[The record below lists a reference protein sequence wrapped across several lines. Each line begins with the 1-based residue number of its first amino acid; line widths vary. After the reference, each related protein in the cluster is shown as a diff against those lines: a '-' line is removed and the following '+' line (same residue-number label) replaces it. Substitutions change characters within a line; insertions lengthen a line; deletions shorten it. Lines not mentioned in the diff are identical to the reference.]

1 MEKKECIKRLTDM
14 LVPYGFRRKGN
25 RFMRLYEGEIFQHIH
40 FVYDPRSRYDEEYK
54 GNGYYFWVSVGSI
67 FYKVILDPIFFDDMI
82 IRLRGLGIYFYP
94 NYYEGYHPSA
104 AAPERI
110 YEMDFIKQDEEAQ
123 LDIIEKTCL
132 PILNSIYT
140 TTQLPHLYE
149 WLLIHEFGEDGYSQV
164 KYRYYG
170 RMIVCLL
177 CDRQYEKVP
186 QYCEDRIRYINEEK
200 IHYYADRLP
209 NTNIYDG
216 WKAKQW
222 NEEIETY
229 EQVLKWLREGNTDA
243 IKAWLNTNRKDNLQ
257 MLANY
262 WPKRAL
268 KELQII

>member
-14 LVPYGFRRKGN
+14 LVPYGFHRKGN
-25 RFMRLYEGEIFQHIH
+25 RFMRLYEGEIFQNIY
-40 FVYDPRSRYDEEYK
+40 FEYDPAFRYSDGYE
-54 GNGYYFWVSVGSI
+54 GNGYLFYVRIGSI
-67 FYKVILDPIFFDDMI
+67 FQKVFVALDMWLYHF
-82 IRLRGLGIYFYP
+82 GLEWLP

-110 YEMDFIKQDEEAQ
+110 YEVDFIKQDEEAQ

-132 PILNSIYT
+132 PILNSTYT
-140 TTQLPHLYE
+140 TAQLLHLYE
-149 WLLIHEFGEDGYSQV
+149 WLIIHEFGKDGYSRV
-164 KYRYYG
+164 KYRYYDN
-170 RMIVCLL
+170 MIVCLL
-177 CDRQYEKVP
+177 CDRQYEKAIP
-186 QYCEDRIRYINEEK
+186 YCEDWIRYINEEK
-200 IHYYADRLP
+200 TRYYANRPP

-229 EQVLKWLREGNTDA
+229 EQTLKWLREGNTDA
-243 IKAWLNTNRKDNLQ
+243 ITAWLNANRKDNLQ

-268 KELQII
+268 KELQIISNDV